1 MTKQEAT
8 LFRRNVKKLMATN
21 KTTGIQLAD
30 YVGVNSSTVS
40 EWLSGKYLPSGIRI
54 NKIAKYFHVSVS
66 YLIGKETAPYKAPE
80 SITNIQEAID
90 FLTYIN
96 VLKGVDVSTKTDEEW
111 IMMAMS
117 IHAILKMNGMI

>member
-8 LFRRNVKKLMATN
+8 LFRRNVKKLMVTN
-21 KTTGIQLAD
+21 KTTGIQLAE

-80 SITNIQEAID
+80 SITNIKEAID

-96 VLKGVDVSTKTDEEW
+96 VLKGVDVSLKTDEEW